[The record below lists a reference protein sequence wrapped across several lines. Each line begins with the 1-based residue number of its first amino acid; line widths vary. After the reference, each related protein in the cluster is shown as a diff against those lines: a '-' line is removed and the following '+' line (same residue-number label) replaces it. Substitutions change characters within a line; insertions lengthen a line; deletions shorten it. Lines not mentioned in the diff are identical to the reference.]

1 MENSPLSRTL
11 VPTKLQSLAH
21 SFSLPEGKLFLLYG
35 DPVVFKLS
43 LLIGAKALQ
52 HTAAVAIVDGC
63 NGFDIRSLVGFAQ
76 QRKLNPDALLDRV
89 FISRGFTCY
98 QMEAT
103 ITDMLPAFL
112 SGRRSTAALIFGLLD
127 TFYDEQAPL

>member
-1 MENSPLSRTL
+1 MRTL
-11 VPTKLQSLAH
+11 ASHTLIPASLQSLTQ
-21 SFSLPEGKLFLLYG
+21 SFSSPEGKLFLLYG

-63 NGFDIRSLVGFAQ
+63 NGFDIRALVRFAQ

-98 QMEAT
+98 QMEAA

-112 SGRRSTAALIFGLLD
+112 SGRRSTTAFIFGLLD
-127 TFYDEQAPL
+127 TFY